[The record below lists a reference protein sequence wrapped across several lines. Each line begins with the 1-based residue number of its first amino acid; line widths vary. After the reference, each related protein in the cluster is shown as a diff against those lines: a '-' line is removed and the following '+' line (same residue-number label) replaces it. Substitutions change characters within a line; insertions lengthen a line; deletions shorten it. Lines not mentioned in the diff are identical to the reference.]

1 MKMVHKTLPKLLF
14 LLVLLFTFHVSR
26 AADVLD
32 GGDVVKG
39 KELFTNNCTSCHKLG
54 EVLVGPDLIG
64 VKTRWADHAKL
75 IAWVKSSSTVL
86 ASGDAYANGLFA
98 KFNKVAMPPQPL
110 TEAEIKDVLAYANV
124 GDAPAGGGGA
134 AKPTG
139 AYVPVPEEHS
149 LTTFL
154 LAIVI
159 ILLLVIISMASG
171 VLTGVAKLHNQPM
184 KGANLDRINAILF
197 PIFLVVWFV
206 LLYLETNHDM
216 KKILPTS
223 ASDTGAQIDKLMIM
237 TTIITGF
244 VFIVCQI
251 ALFWFAYKYRG
262 REGKKAYFYPHNNT
276 LEFIWTII
284 PAIALAA
291 MVTYGFKTWRK
302 ATDNPGLTIAQQAT
316 FDRISLK
323 ISNKQPLSSAEQD
336 SFKILTDIMP
346 FKVELFAKQ
355 FDWTFRYPGPDG
367 KLGRVDFRLMT
378 DDNPL
383 GIDWSDP
390 ASHDDIIENSA
401 LHIPLNKE
409 VYFKLR
415 SRDVTHDAYFP
426 HFRAQMYVQP
436 GMDNHIRFTPI
447 ISTDEMRVKVQNPAF
462 NYELA
467 CNQLCGASH
476 FNMRRTVFVDTDA
489 EYAKW
494 LAAQKPAYTGQT
506 NVKITA
512 MK

>member
-1 MKMVHKTLPKLLF
+1 MKKVQKALPRLLF

-32 GGDVVKG
+32 GGDIAKG
-39 KELFTNNCTSCHKLG
+39 KQLFADNCTSCHKLG
-54 EVLVGPDLIG
+54 EVSIGPDLIG
-64 VKTRWADHAKL
+64 VKSRWADHNKL
-75 IAWVKSSSTVL
+75 ISWVKNSQTVVK
-86 ASGDAYANGLFA
+86 SGDPYATALFE
-98 KFNKVAMPPQPL
+98 KFNKTIMTPMPFTDAQV
-110 TEAEIKDVLAYANV
+110 KDVLAYVNV
-124 GDAPAGGGGA
+124 GDAPAGGTP
-134 AKPTG
+134 KSTG
-139 AYVPVPEEHS
+139 AYVPVPEEHGF
-149 LTTFL
+149 TTFL
-154 LAIVI
+154 LIIVI
-159 ILLLVIISMASG
+159 ILLLVIISQASA
-171 VLTGVAKLHNQPM
+171 VLKSVGKLHNQPF
-184 KGANLDRINAILF
+184 KGVNLQKLNPILF
-197 PIFLVVWFV
+197 PIFLIVWFV
-206 LLYLETNHDM
+206 LLYIETRHD
-216 KKILPTS
+216 LPKALPES
-223 ASDTGAQIDKLMIM
+223 ASDTGVQIDHLFFM

-251 ALFWFAYKYRG
+251 ALFWFAWKYRG
-262 REGKKAYFYPHNNT
+262 KEGKKAYFYPHNNT

-302 ATDNPGLTIAQQAT
+302 ATDNP
-316 FDRISLK
+316 D
-323 ISNKQPLSSAEQD
+323 NH
-336 SFKILTDIMP
+336 P
-346 FKVELFAKQ
+346 FTVELFAKQ

-390 ASHDDIIENSA
+390 ASHDDIIENST
-401 LHIPLNKE
+401 LHIPLGQE
-409 VYFKLR
+409 CYFKLR

-426 HFRAQMYVQP
+426 HFRAQMYAQP

-447 ISTDEMRVKVQNPAF
+447 ISTDEMRVKVNNPNF

-467 CNQLCGASH
+467 CNQLCGPSH
-476 FNMRRTVFVDTDA
+476 FNMRRVVVVDTKD

-494 LAAQKPAYTGQT
+494 LATQKPAYTGQT
-506 NVKITA
+506 NPKITA

>member
-1 MKMVHKTLPKLLF
+1 MKKVHKTLPKLLF

-32 GGDVVKG
+32 GGDAAKG
-39 KELFTNNCTSCHKLG
+39 KELFTNNCSSCHKLG

-64 VKTRWADHAKL
+64 VKTRWADHTKL
-75 IAWVKSSSTVL
+75 MAWVKSSSAVL
-86 ASGDAYANGLFA
+86 KTGDAYANGLFE
-98 KFNKVAMPPQPL
+98 KFNKTAMPPQPL
-110 TEAEIKDVLAYANV
+110 TDAEIKDVLAYANV
-124 GDAPAGGGGA
+124 GDAPAGGA
-134 AKPTG
+134 SAKPTG

-149 LTTFL
+149 FTTFL
-154 LAIVI
+154 LVIVI

-171 VLTGVAKLHNQPM
+171 VLRSVGKLHNQPF
-184 KGANLDRINAILF
+184 KGVNLNRVNAILF
-197 PIFLVVWFV
+197 PIFLIVWFV
-206 LLYLETNHDM
+206 LLYLESMHDFP
-216 KKILPTS
+216 KILPKS
-223 ASDTGAQIDKLMIM
+223 ASDTGQQIDNLMIM
-237 TTIITGF
+237 TTAITGF

-302 ATDNPGLTIAQQAT
+302 ATDNP
-316 FDRISLK
+316 D
-323 ISNKQPLSSAEQD
+323 NH
-336 SFKILTDIMP
+336 P
-346 FKVELFAKQ
+346 FTVELFAKQ

-390 ASHDDIIENSA
+390 ASHDDIIENTA
-401 LHIPLNKE
+401 LHIPLGQE
-409 VYFKLR
+409 CYFKLR

-426 HFRAQMYVQP
+426 HFRAQMYAQP

-447 ISTDEMRVKVQNPAF
+447 ISTDEMRVRVNNPNF

-467 CNQLCGASH
+467 CNQLCGPSH
-476 FNMRRTVFVDTDA
+476 FNMRRVVVVDTKE
-489 EYAKW
+489 EYDKW
-494 LAAQKPAYTGQT
+494 LATQKPAYTGQT